1 MEYLGNCSFHATT
14 RSKHIFCR
22 FWNESRCNRKF
33 SGIEK
38 CHSKFCTEIFDEVF
52 FGILPPP
59 PLLPPPPMLYNL
71 IAGAGDQKKKPKDV
85 GRSREYENADEIN
98 SKYSRGSVHLALS
111 KSLRAS
117 PNNKRPAAKAIDAG
131 NMGCQVSKGWGWG
144 LQS

>member
-38 CHSKFCTEIFDEVF
+38 NHGKFCTETFDEVYF
-52 FGILPPP
+52 AILPPP
-59 PLLPPPPMLYNL
+59 PLQPPPPLLYNL
-71 IAGAGDQKKKPKDV
+71 IAGAAGAGDQKKPKDV

-98 SKYSRGSVHLALS
+98 KKYSRGSVHLALS

-131 NMGCQVSKGWGWG
+131 NMGCQVSNGGI
-144 LQS
+144 

>member
-1 MEYLGNCSFHATT
+1 MEYLGNCGFFATT
-14 RSKHIFCR
+14 RSIKTHFFR

-38 CHSKFCTEIFDEVF
+38 YHGKFCNDTFDEVF

-59 PLLPPPPMLYNL
+59 PLLPPPPILYNL
-71 IAGAGDQKKKPKDV
+71 IAGAGDQKKPKDV

-117 PNNKRPAAKAIDAG
+117 PNNKRPAAKAIDSG
-131 NMGCQVSKGWGWG
+131 NMGCQVTN
-144 LQS
+144 